1 MASFEELES
10 NIPSIDELKEKISLL
25 ESSIYS
31 EKKEDIDRPVGI
43 PFVESEKANSALA
56 SDYVKSFFGGLADMP
71 AQTFEGLASISG
83 NRKLTNSISR
93 TRDNLQDAFTGD
105 IPDEVKSSFGY
116 KIPDAIARIPGYVLL
131 AIGTRG
137 KSLAVKGSSWLGLG
151 ANAFQQG
158 ADDYISSTGDPTR
171 ELTEE
176 EFQQSR
182 QVGAMAT
189 APIML
194 LERLGGRQIANA
206 IFRGADNVTAKTAL
220 GRLASFGKAPTSEAI
235 TEGLQTFSQNYIA
248 KEIASFDPDRKLDQ
262 GIIESMLLGGIA
274 SGTYTVPAQLMAQ
287 HDRLNA
293 GIQNGEINPEELNS
307 DLGRQLMSTG
317 MDNEGVPHIDLEEG
331 KKMHNPDSVK
341 GFINDVL
348 VPLSSKIGKAGA
360 GKELQNA
367 FRTFER
373 ENAVQQ
379 GRAEQL
385 ITPFLNDL
393 QNLKKKSPEDY
404 EALADALANASLLN
418 KTTETEVVRKEDPNE
433 VAENDIAEVDNS
445 LPVGTET
452 TETFVQNG
460 VKTEIKRRGLT
471 QEEVDQGIDPG
482 LINQKFELVKD
493 TVAKARVAMRD
504 ILPDVQVS
512 LYRTNKEFKEATGIQ
527 EDVRGAFV
535 NNKIYINS
543 ELADNTTVAHEV
555 FHALFLKNT
564 GDDQVARVR
573 SKELIDSIIRSTG
586 NEQLKSYMLDWGA
599 RYDENVSNEES
610 LAQMFGVVSANYTSL
625 DVTTKTKIKAW
636 FASVAKALGIDGVF
650 SEATTD
656 VEIVNALNAMA
667 QGVARG
673 EKIGDTDF
681 QILKESGNGSIKGNH
696 QTRFTIDF
704 VDPVSNL
711 SMSYFQNSEAMNRLV
726 NEGRVTFGHK
736 LKDFMKPFLVHRPD
750 NMFTGQISLDGEV
763 LMEGGGGIFFPAN
776 TDYFWAST
784 KKAVDEMVER
794 LNQTAD
800 MKTEGSD
807 GKVRL
812 VLTSAL
818 LSKVQ
823 GNSDFLKGTV
833 KITYKGMEKALQGEY
848 KKRFE
853 KDFRR
858 ILKEANKKKHPKNNK
873 SLDLD
878 IDFDNA
884 PMSQIFEQLDAQVIA
899 GEYFKQR
906 SAFVGEF
913 FRKFTLLQKKE
924 TGQKKRT
931 EYQQAIYDALPTF
944 LNASKYLQESPKGK
958 RRGGKLPTDFSASEI
973 QSAYEYMF
981 SEPLLRGY
989 DPFLAT
995 QTAKAKKN
1003 RYTTV
1008 PVDHAYAVIEMPGRV
1023 KAINIAGENATYDT
1037 AIVSET
1043 GEKPTI
1049 HILSDRVFWD
1059 DFADIKAH
1067 NFIGSDG
1074 KPKDDYR
1081 QVMTA
1086 MAGVGNEI
1094 ITKFKKNYKGF
1105 SIAERDLYE
1114 PLIQGNPELKNLYE
1128 TVYPKQMSL
1137 RLQKITEF
1145 QYTDEEAINALPK
1158 KEKAKYNRHKTDR
1171 IPMGAIRLNLGSQF
1185 TKEGVEGP
1193 LFVQTL
1199 HKIGKS
1205 GKPNYGEAH
1214 SYGRAFT
1221 VKDASFTVNPIA
1233 TALIRNGA
1241 MNKFPMAS
1249 VNGRVDYEQEGSLE
1263 GELIF
1268 FNPKFNDFFVDSQG
1282 RFIKSAEEITVY
1294 GRGAYARGKIE
1305 YFDEAP
1311 ETIPTTDDVVAFLK
1325 GKKFVHPVFHP
1336 RGLVAGKSIKDKQKV
1351 LNAIK
1356 EKQALEAQEKQEEQE
1371 ANDLANRRRQAQTAD
1386 ILRMQKGENETYEQ
1400 VRDRILAKH
1409 NMGDNYKIVSDLLQ
1423 NLYDGGRG
1431 VGMDVGY
1438 LENFFPRLVKDVR
1451 GLQDS
1456 YTGVLYDTE
1465 IQRELDAIEQRRG
1478 KTLEGYE
1485 RQSIIENII
1494 KRKSIKMSLG
1504 GMTPGNI
1511 KERTIEV
1518 IDSERRNKY
1527 YASPEEALV
1536 NYAQSMIAS
1545 INQAKLLGTTN
1556 RRKGE
1561 VIQGGRLAEII
1572 NRNLEA
1578 GTISNEGLRIIQDA
1592 VDARFGRHGKQSSII
1607 KGLKNAGY
1615 IATMGNVGSAVTQ
1628 LGDFYFTG
1636 VQTGV
1641 FNTIAGFAKTLAS
1654 KDRITREDVMGARN
1668 VVTIEAQE
1676 GAGALGKAVDW
1687 FFKASGITQIDALA
1701 KNTNINA
1708 NYTMMRKAVRN
1719 QNSKEYKKLFN
1730 ELVKTQGMRDASKAI
1745 SDLRSGI
1752 KSDQVLQALFNRLSD
1767 VAPISLIE
1775 MPQAYAEN
1783 PNTRIMYSLKSY
1795 TIKQFDFLRQQSFQ
1809 KMAKKDTFVEGFT
1822 NLFRIGMLAMLA
1834 NGSADVLKAILFN
1847 REIDEEDLV
1856 FNNILRIF
1864 GVTKFTTVKAQKEG
1878 IGEAL
1883 ITTVAPP
1890 QLGILNDLSQDVSRA
1905 ISEGEIDIDELRSVK
1920 YIPLVGKLYYWRE
1933 GRGVEVE
1940 ERLSRLKD

>member
-1 MASFEELES
+1 MASFEDLES
-10 NIPSIDELKEKISLL
+10 KIPSIDELQERILATERRIMSPEEKE
-25 ESSIYS
+25 
-31 EKKEDIDRPVGI
+31 EDEPLRL
-43 PFVESEKANSALA
+43 PFVESEKADSTLA
-56 SDYVKSFFGGLADMP
+56 SDYIKSFFGGFSDLP
-71 AQTFEGLASISG
+71 LQTTEGFASISG
-83 NRKLTNSISR
+83 NRKLANAVSR
-93 TRDNLQDAFTGD
+93 TRDNVRDAITGD
-105 IPDEVKSSFGY
+105 VPDEIKSNFSY
-116 KIPDAIARIPGYVLL
+116 KIPDAIAKIPGYVLL

-137 KSLAVKGSSWLGLG
+137 RSLAVRGASWSGLG

-158 ADDYISSTGDPTR
+158 VDDFVSSTGDPNR
-171 ELTEE
+171 DLTEE
-176 EFQQSR
+176 EFKQSR
-182 QVGAMAT
+182 IAGAVTM
-189 APIML
+189 PVVMS
-194 LERLGGRQIANA
+194 LERFGGKQIADA
-206 IFRGADNVTAKTAL
+206 VFQGAKTVTAGKAL
-220 GRLASFGKAPTSEAI
+220 SRVTQFAKAPTAEAV
-235 TEGLQTFSQNYIA
+235 TEGLQTFAQNYIA
-248 KEIASFDPDRKLDQ
+248 KELQGYDPDRELSE
-262 GIIESMLLGGIA
+262 GVIESMLLGGIA
-274 SGTYTVPAQLMAQ
+274 SGTYTVPAQLLAQ
-287 HDRLNA
+287 HDQLSA
-293 GIQNGEINPEELNS
+293 GIQNGEINPEEMNS

-317 MDNEGVPHIDLEEG
+317 IENEGVPHIDTEEA
-331 KKMHNPDSVK
+331 KKMHSPDSVK

-373 ENAVQQ
+373 DNAVQQ

-385 ITPFLNDL
+385 ITPFLNDI

-433 VAENDIAEVDNS
+433 VADNDVAEVDNS

-452 TETFVQNG
+452 TETFIQNG

-482 LINQKFELVKD
+482 SINQKFNLVKN
-493 TVAKARVAMRD
+493 TVANARVAMKD
-504 ILPDVQVS
+504 ILPDVQFS
-512 LYRTNKEFKEATGIQ
+512 LYRTNQQFKDATGIQ
-527 EDVRGAFV
+527 DDVKGAYV
-535 NNKIYINS
+535 NGKIYINS
-543 ELADNTTVAHEV
+543 ELADPTTVGHEV
-555 FHALFLKNT
+555 FHALFLQNT
-564 GDDQVARVR
+564 GEGQVAYDGAN
-573 SKELIDSIIRSTG
+573 ELLNTVLRSTT
-586 NEQLKSYMLDWGA
+586 NEELKSYITDFA
-599 RYDENVSNEES
+599 SNYDSNIQSEES
-610 LAQMFGVVSANYTSL
+610 LAQMFGVMSGTYGSL
-625 DVTTKTKIKAW
+625 DVSTKTKIKAW
-636 FASVAKALGIDGVF
+636 FSKVAKALGIDGVF
-650 SEATTD
+650 TQESTD
-656 VEIVNALNAMA
+656 AEIINGLNSMA

-673 EKIGDTDF
+673 ESIAGTSFKIPK
-681 QILKESGNGSIKGNH
+681 ISGNDIDTKYQARFQSGYVDERTNFVYGYLKNQERFTELIKGGRITKN
-696 QTRFTIDF
+696 RVLGDF
-704 VDPVSNL
+704 NVP
-711 SMSYFQNSEAMNRLV
+711 M
-726 NEGRVTFGHK
+726 
-736 LKDFMKPFLVHRPD
+736 LVHRPD
-750 NMFTGQISLDGEV
+750 NFFTGDIKYNDETLV
-763 LMEGGGGIFFPAN
+763 EGTGGIFFPAN
-776 TDYFWAST
+776 NDLFWAGSKGGAST
-784 KKAVDEMVER
+784 IVNR
-794 LNQTAD
+794 LN
-800 MKTEGSD
+800 
-807 GKVRL
+807 
-812 VLTSAL
+812 
-818 LSKVQ
+818 
-823 GNSDFLKGTV
+823 
-833 KITYKGMEKALQGEY
+833 
-848 KKRFE
+848 
-853 KDFRR
+853 
-858 ILKEANKKKHPKNNK
+858 
-873 SLDLD
+873 
-878 IDFDNA
+878 
-884 PMSQIFEQLDAQVIA
+884 EQLDNLGSDKVRMLLVSAPLEKSESNSEFAKGVAKVSYRGVMQTIPQ
-899 GEYFKQR
+899 EYRKQ
-906 SAFVGEF
+906 FETD
-913 FRKFTLLQKKE
+913 FRKALLDAESFSHDPKKKPMGSLGIDYKKDSIENIFAELDAKITADKTFDQRKSFTRGFVRSLANKSEYGSKEKGQDKYNVVLQE
-924 TGQKKRT
+924 
-931 EYQQAIYDALPTF
+931 AILDMLAS
-944 LNASKYLQESPKGK
+944 SKYREQSSYFLKRKRAVTKKPNAEYMKG
-958 RRGGKLPTDFSASEI
+958 FQA
-973 QSAYEYMF
+973 MF
-981 SEPLLRGY
+981 SEPLLRDFDSVIEG
-989 DPFLAT
+989 DLPT
-995 QTAKAKKN
+995 
-1003 RYTTV
+1003 
-1008 PVDHAYAVIEMPGRV
+1008 DHAYAVIEMDGKV
-1023 KAINIAGENATYDT
+1023 ESVDLGGENSSYTHG
-1037 AIVSET
+1037 IQSVS
-1043 GEKPTI
+1043 GNKPTI
-1049 HILSDRVFWD
+1049 HLLKDRASWD
-1059 DFADIKAH
+1059 SF
-1067 NFIGSDG
+1067 
-1074 KPKDDYR
+1074 Y
-1081 QVMTA
+1081 Q
-1086 MAGVGNEI
+1086 
-1094 ITKFKKNYKGF
+1094 YKGF
-1105 SIAERDLYE
+1105 HGDKTDKLQVMPSGGLSTVNFNNYNNDYSKFKISEERIFE
-1114 PLIQGNPELKNLYE
+1114 GMFRGNKELENLFE
-1128 TVYPKQMSL
+1128 TVYPKDMRV
-1137 RLQKITEF
+1137 RLQKVTEF

-1158 KEKAKYNRHKTDR
+1158 KEKAKYNRHKTER
-1171 IPMGAIRLNLGSQF
+1171 IPMGAIRLNLGSKF

-1263 GELIF
+1263 GEKLS
-1268 FNPKFNDFFVDSQG
+1268 FNPIFNDFFVDSQG
-1282 RFIKSAEEITVY
+1282 RFVKGAEEITVY

-1325 GKKFVHPVFHP
+1325 GKKFVHPIFHP

-1351 LNAIK
+1351 LNKIK
-1356 EKQALEAQEKQEEQE
+1356 EKKALEAQEKQEQLGQLE
-1371 ANDLANRRRQAQTAD
+1371 
-1386 ILRMQKGENETYEQ
+1386 LRMQKGENETYEQ

-1456 YTGVLYDTE
+1456 YTGELFDTE
-1465 IQRELDAIEQRRG
+1465 IQRELDLIERKRG

-1485 RQSIIENII
+1485 RQNIIENIV

-1518 IDSERRNKY
+1518 IDRNRRAKY
-1527 YASPEEALV
+1527 YASPEESLL
-1536 NYAQSMIAS
+1536 NYTQSMIAS

-1561 VIQGGRLAEII
+1561 VLEGGKLAEII

-1578 GTISNEGLRIIQDA
+1578 GTISNEGIKIVQDA
-1592 VDARFGRHGKQSSII
+1592 VDARFGRHGKQSSVI

-1668 VVTIEAQE
+1668 IVTIEAQE
-1676 GAGALGKAVDW
+1676 GAGALANAVDW
-1687 FFKASGITQIDALA
+1687 FFKASGITQIDGIA
-1701 KNTNINA
+1701 KTTNINA
-1708 NYTMMRKAVRN
+1708 NYSMMRKAVRN
-1719 QNSKEYKKLFN
+1719 QNSKQYKKLFN

-1783 PNTRIMYSLKSY
+1783 PNTRILYSLKSY

-1809 KMAKKDTFVEGFT
+1809 KMAKKDTFAEGFT

-1856 FNNILRIF
+1856 FNNILRVF
-1864 GVTKFTTVKAQKEG
+1864 GVTKYTTVKARKEG

-1883 ITTVAPP
+1883 ISTVAPP
-1890 QLGILNDLSQDVSRA
+1890 QLGILNDLSKDVVRA
-1905 ISEGEIDIDELRSVK
+1905 IDEGEIDIDELRSVK

-1933 GRGVEVE
+1933 GRGVGVE

>member
-1 MASFEELES
+1 MASLEELEKQAQGLDQFQS
-10 NIPSIDELKEKISLL
+10 GLPSVKELEKSLPSISELEAMINMRTQETLARFSQQ
-25 ESSIYS
+25 SIA
-31 EKKEDIDRPVGI
+31 EPGKKFEI
-43 PFVESEKANSALA
+43 PIAERNAKDGLNLGDYTKAGLGGFADVFA
-56 SDYVKSFFGGLADMP
+56 STA
-71 AQTFEGLASISG
+71 EGLATVSG
-83 NRKLTNSISR
+83 NRKLANSVAR
-93 TRDNLQDAFTGD
+93 TRDQIDEAFTGD
-105 IPDEVKSSFGY
+105 IPDELKQNFGY
-116 KIPDAIARIPGYVLL
+116 KVANAIGMMPGYVMMAL
-131 AIGTRG
+131 GTG
-137 KSLAVKGSSWLGLG
+137 GTGLVVKGASWLGL
-151 ANAFQQG
+151 ASNAYQQG
-158 ADDYISSTGDPTR
+158 VDDYVASTGDPNR
-171 ELTEE
+171 DLTED
-176 EFQQSR
+176 EFSKAR
-182 QVGAMAT
+182 QVGAIT
-189 APIML
+189 TVPIML
-194 LERLGGRQIANA
+194 LERLGGRQVANA

-262 GIIESMLLGGIA
+262 GIVESMILGGIA
-274 SGTYTVPAQLMAQ
+274 SGTYSVPAQLMAQ
-287 HDRLNA
+287 HDRLSA

-317 MDNEGVPHIDLEEG
+317 MENQGVPHIDLEEG
-331 KKMHNPDSVK
+331 KKMHDPDSFK

-367 FRTFER
+367 FRQFER

-379 GRAEQL
+379 GRAEEL
-385 ITPFLNDL
+385 ISPFLNDL

-418 KTTETEVVRKEDPNE
+418 KTTETEVSRKEDPNE
-433 VAENDIAEVDNS
+433 VADNDVSEVDNS

-452 TETFVQNG
+452 TETFIQNG

-471 QEEVDQGIDPG
+471 QEEVDQGIDPK
-482 LINQKFELVKD
+482 LINEKFNLVKD
-493 TVAKARVAMRD
+493 TVAKARIAMKS
-504 ILPDVQVS
+504 ILPDVEVS
-512 LYRTNKEFKEATGIQ
+512 LYRTNQQFKDATGIT
-527 EDVRGAFV
+527 EDVKGAYV
-535 NNKIYINS
+535 NGKIYINS
-543 ELADNTTVAHEV
+543 ELADPTTVGHEV

-564 GDDQVARVR
+564 GEGQVAYD
-573 SKELIDSIIRSTG
+573 SANELLNTVLRSTA
-586 NEQLKSYMLDWGA
+586 NEELKSYIADFA
-599 RYDENVSNEES
+599 SNYDANIQSEEA
-610 LAQMFGVVSANYTSL
+610 LAQMFGVMSGTYGSL
-625 DVTTKTKIKAW
+625 DVSTKTKIKAW
-636 FASVAKALGIDGVF
+636 FSKVAKALGVDGVF
-650 SEATTD
+650 SQESTD
-656 VEIVNALNAMA
+656 VEIINGLNTMA

-673 EKIGDTDF
+673 ESIAGTSFKIPK
-681 QILKESGNGSIKGNH
+681 ISGNDIDTKYQARFQAGYLDERTNFVYGYLKNQERFTELIKGGRITKN
-696 QTRFTIDF
+696 RVLGDF
-704 VDPVSNL
+704 NVP
-711 SMSYFQNSEAMNRLV
+711 M
-726 NEGRVTFGHK
+726 
-736 LKDFMKPFLVHRPD
+736 LVHRPD
-750 NMFTGQISLDGEV
+750 NFFTGNIKYNGETLV
-763 LMEGGGGIFFPAN
+763 EGTGGIFFPAN
-776 TDYFWAST
+776 NDLFWAGSKGGAST
-784 KKAVDEMVER
+784 IVNR
-794 LNQTAD
+794 LNEQIDNLGSDKVRMLLVSAPLEKSESNSEFAKGVAKVTYRGVMQTIPQKYRKQFEADFRKALLDAESFSHDPKKKPMGSLGIDYKNDSIENIFAELDAKITAD
-800 MKTEGSD
+800 KTFDQRKSFARGF
-807 GKVRL
+807 VR
-812 VLTSAL
+812 
-818 LSKVQ
+818 
-823 GNSDFLKGTV
+823 
-833 KITYKGMEKALQGEY
+833 
-848 KKRFE
+848 
-853 KDFRR
+853 
-858 ILKEANKKKHPKNNK
+858 
-873 SLDLD
+873 SLAD
-878 IDFDNA
+878 
-884 PMSQIFEQLDAQVIA
+884 
-899 GEYFKQR
+899 K
-906 SAFVGEF
+906 
-913 FRKFTLLQKKE
+913 
-924 TGQKKRT
+924 
-931 EYQQAIYDALPTF
+931 
-944 LNASKYLQESPKGK
+944 SKYSAKEKGQDKYNVVLQESILGM
-958 RRGGKLPTDFSASEI
+958 LASSKYRE
-973 QSAYEYMF
+973 QSAYFTKRKRGSPHAPNAEYMKGFQAMF
-981 SEPLLRGY
+981 SEPLLRDFDSEIEGEL
-989 DPFLAT
+989 PT
-995 QTAKAKKN
+995 
-1003 RYTTV
+1003 
-1008 PVDHAYAVIEMPGRV
+1008 DHAYAVIEMDGKV
-1023 KAINIAGENATYDT
+1023 ESVDLGGENSSYTHG
-1037 AIVSET
+1037 IQSVN
-1043 GEKPTI
+1043 GNKPTI
-1049 HILSDRVFWD
+1049 HLLKDRASWD
-1059 DFADIKAH
+1059 SF
-1067 NFIGSDG
+1067 
-1074 KPKDDYR
+1074 Y
-1081 QVMTA
+1081 Q
-1086 MAGVGNEI
+1086 
-1094 ITKFKKNYKGF
+1094 YKGF
-1105 SIAERDLYE
+1105 HGDKTDKLQVMPSGGLSTVNFYNYNNDYKKF
-1114 PLIQGNPELKNLYE
+1114 ELSEDKIFEGMFRGTKELEQFFDEYQSSYQ
-1128 TVYPKQMSL
+1128 TDL
-1137 RLQKITEF
+1137 RLQRVTEF
-1145 QYTDEEAINALPK
+1145 QFDDQDAINALPK
-1158 KEKAKYNRHKTDR
+1158 KEKAKYNRHRTDR
-1171 IPMGAIRLNLGSQF
+1171 IPMGAVRLNLGSMF
-1185 TKEGVEGP
+1185 EKAGVPGK

-1199 HKIGKS
+1199 HPVSSKTGKA
-1205 GKPNYGEAH
+1205 NYGVAH

-1221 VKDASFTVNPIA
+1221 IKDATFAVNPLA
-1233 TALIRNGA
+1233 TALIKNKVSD
-1241 MNKFPMAS
+1241 KFPMAS
-1249 VNGRVDYEQEGSLE
+1249 VNGRIDYEQEGSLE
-1263 GELIF
+1263 GEVLS
-1268 FNPKFNDFFVDSQG
+1268 FNPFNNVAFVDSQG
-1282 RFIKSAEEITVY
+1282 RFVKSVEEATVY
-1294 GRGAYARGKIE
+1294 GSKVYARGRIE
-1305 YFDEAP
+1305 YMEETPESVSRDE
-1311 ETIPTTDDVVAFLK
+1311 VAEFLK
-1325 GKKFVHPVFHP
+1325 GKRYVHPVFHP
-1336 RGLVAGKSIKDKQKV
+1336 KGIVAGQSIK
-1351 LNAIK
+1351 N
-1356 EKQALEAQEKQEEQE
+1356 KQEFLSKHKE
-1371 ANDLANRRRQAQTAD
+1371 AKAELARRKQAQTAD

-1400 VRDRILAKH
+1400 VRDRILTKH

-1478 KTLEGYE
+1478 KTLDGYE

-1518 IDSERRNKY
+1518 IDRERRNKY

-1708 NYTMMRKAVRN
+1708 NYNMMRKAVRN

-1783 PNTRIMYSLKSY
+1783 PNTRILYSLKSY

-1809 KMAKKDTFVEGFT
+1809 KMAKKDTFTEGFT

-1864 GVTKFTTVKAQKEG
+1864 GVTKYTTVKARKEG

-1883 ITTVAPP
+1883 ISTVAPP
-1890 QLGILNDLSQDVSRA
+1890 QFGILNDLSKDVVRA
-1905 ISEGEIDIDELRSVK
+1905 IDEGEIDTDELRSVK

>member
-1 MASFEELES
+1 MASLEELEKQAEGLDQFQS
-10 NIPSIDELKEKISLL
+10 GLPSVEELQKSLPSISELEAMINMQTQETLARFRQQSIAEPEKEF
-25 ESSIYS
+25 E
-31 EKKEDIDRPVGI
+31 I
-43 PFVESEKANSALA
+43 PIAERNAKDGLNLGDYTKAGLGGFADVFA
-56 SDYVKSFFGGLADMP
+56 STA
-71 AQTFEGLASISG
+71 EGLATVSG
-83 NRKLTNSISR
+83 NRKLANSVAR
-93 TRDNLQDAFTGD
+93 TRDQIDEAFTGD
-105 IPDEVKSSFGY
+105 IPDELKQNFGY
-116 KIPDAIARIPGYVLL
+116 KVANAIGMMPGYVLMAL
-131 AIGTRG
+131 GTG
-137 KSLAVKGSSWLGLG
+137 GTGLVVKGASWLGL
-151 ANAFQQG
+151 ASNAYQQG
-158 ADDYISSTGDPTR
+158 VDDYVGSTGDPNR
-171 ELTEE
+171 DLTED
-176 EFQQSR
+176 EFSKAR
-182 QVGAMAT
+182 QVGAMT
-189 APIML
+189 TVPIML
-194 LERLGGRQIANA
+194 LERLGGRQVANA

-262 GIIESMLLGGIA
+262 GIVESMILGGIA
-274 SGTYTVPAQLMAQ
+274 SGTYSVPAQLMAQ
-287 HDRLNA
+287 HDRLSA

-307 DLGRQLMSTG
+307 DLGRQLMSTA
-317 MDNEGVPHIDLEEG
+317 MDNDGVPHIDLEEA
-331 KKMHNPDSVK
+331 KKMHDPDSVK
-341 GFINDVL
+341 GFVNDVL
-348 VPLSSKIGKAGA
+348 VPLSTKIGKAGA

-367 FRTFER
+367 FRQFER

-418 KTTETEVVRKEDPNE
+418 KTTETEVARKEDPNE
-433 VAENDIAEVDNS
+433 VAPNDVVEVDANM
-445 LPVGTET
+445 PVGET
-452 TETFVQNG
+452 TKESFIQGG
-460 VKTEIKRRGLT
+460 VKTEVNRRGLT
-471 QEEVDQGIDPG
+471 QEEVEQGVDPK
-482 LINQKFELVKD
+482 LINEKFNLVKK
-493 TVAKARVAMRD
+493 TVDNAKLAMSQT
-504 ILPDVQVS
+504 LPNVTFG
-512 LYRTNKEFKEATGIQ
+512 LYKTNQQFKDATGIT
-527 EDVRGAFV
+527 EDVKGAYV
-535 NNKIYINS
+535 NGKIYINS
-543 ELADNTTVAHEV
+543 ELADPTTVGHEV
-555 FHALFLKNT
+555 FHALFLQNT
-564 GDDQVARVR
+564 GEGQVAYD
-573 SKELIDSIIRSTG
+573 SANELLNTVLRSTT
-586 NEQLKSYMLDWGA
+586 NEELKSYITGFA
-599 RYDENVSNEES
+599 SNYDANIQSEES
-610 LAQMFGVVSANYTSL
+610 LAQMFGVMSGTYGSL
-625 DVTTKTKIKAW
+625 DVSTKTKIKAW
-636 FASVAKALGIDGVF
+636 FSKVAKALGIDGVF
-650 SEATTD
+650 TQESTD
-656 VEIVNALNAMA
+656 AEIINGLNSMA

-673 EKIGDTDF
+673 ESIAGTSFKIPK
-681 QILKESGNGSIKGNH
+681 ISGNDIDTKYQARFQAGYVDERTNFVYGYLKNQERFTELIKGGRITKN
-696 QTRFTIDF
+696 RVLGDF
-704 VDPVSNL
+704 NVP
-711 SMSYFQNSEAMNRLV
+711 M
-726 NEGRVTFGHK
+726 
-736 LKDFMKPFLVHRPD
+736 LVHRPD
-750 NMFTGQISLDGEV
+750 NFFTGDIKYNNETLV
-763 LMEGGGGIFFPAN
+763 EGTGGIFFPAN
-776 TDYFWAST
+776 NDLFWAGSKGGAST
-784 KKAVDEMVER
+784 IVNR
-794 LNQTAD
+794 LNEQIDNLGSDKVRMLLVSAPLEKSESNSEFAKGVVKVSYRGVMQTIPQKYRKQFETDFRKALLDAESFSHDPKKKPMGSLGIDYKNDSIENIFTELDAKITAD
-800 MKTEGSD
+800 KTFDQRKSFARGFVRSLSD
-807 GKVRL
+807 K
-812 VLTSAL
+812 
-818 LSKVQ
+818 
-823 GNSDFLKGTV
+823 
-833 KITYKGMEKALQGEY
+833 
-848 KKRFE
+848 
-853 KDFRR
+853 
-858 ILKEANKKKHPKNNK
+858 
-873 SLDLD
+873 
-878 IDFDNA
+878 
-884 PMSQIFEQLDAQVIA
+884 
-899 GEYFKQR
+899 
-906 SAFVGEF
+906 
-913 FRKFTLLQKKE
+913 
-924 TGQKKRT
+924 
-931 EYQQAIYDALPTF
+931 
-944 LNASKYLQESPKGK
+944 SKYSAKEKGQDKYNVVLQESILGM
-958 RRGGKLPTDFSASEI
+958 LASSKYRE
-973 QSAYEYMF
+973 QSAYFTKRKRGSPHAPNAEYMKGFQAMF
-981 SEPLLRGY
+981 SEPLLRDFDSEIEGEL
-989 DPFLAT
+989 PT
-995 QTAKAKKN
+995 
-1003 RYTTV
+1003 
-1008 PVDHAYAVIEMPGRV
+1008 DHAYAVIEMDGKV
-1023 KAINIAGENATYDT
+1023 ESVDLGGENSSYTHG
-1037 AIVSET
+1037 IQSVS
-1043 GEKPTI
+1043 GNKPTI
-1049 HILSDRVFWD
+1049 HLLKDRASWD
-1059 DFADIKAH
+1059 SF
-1067 NFIGSDG
+1067 
-1074 KPKDDYR
+1074 Y
-1081 QVMTA
+1081 Q
-1086 MAGVGNEI
+1086 
-1094 ITKFKKNYKGF
+1094 YKGF
-1105 SIAERDLYE
+1105 HGDKTDKLQVMPSGGLSTVNFYNYNKDYSKFKISEKRIFE
-1114 PLIQGNPELKNLYE
+1114 GMFRGNKELENLFE
-1128 TVYPKQMSL
+1128 TVYPKDMRA
-1137 RLQKITEF
+1137 RLQKVTEF

-1263 GELIF
+1263 GELLS

-1282 RFIKSAEEITVY
+1282 RFVKSAEEITVY

-1356 EKQALEAQEKQEEQE
+1356 EKQDLEAQEKQEQLGQLE
-1371 ANDLANRRRQAQTAD
+1371 
-1386 ILRMQKGENETYEQ
+1386 LRLQKGDNETYEQ

-1409 NMGDNYKIVSDLLQ
+1409 NMGDNFKIVSELLQ
-1423 NLYDGGRG
+1423 NLYDGGRS
-1431 VGMDVGY
+1431 VNMDVGY

-1456 YTGVLYDTE
+1456 YTGVLFDTE
-1465 IQRELDAIEQRRG
+1465 IERELSAIEQRRG

-1485 RQSIIENII
+1485 RQSIIENFV
-1494 KRKSIKMSLG
+1494 KRKATKMGLAGS
-1504 GMTPGNI
+1504 TPGSI

-1545 INQAKLLGTTN
+1545 INQAKLIGTTK

-1561 VIQGGRLAEII
+1561 ILQGGRLGQII
-1572 NRNLEA
+1572 QRNLDA
-1578 GTISNEGLRIIQDA
+1578 GTISNEGMRIIQDA
-1592 VDARFGRHGKQSSII
+1592 VDARFGGHGKQSSII

-1676 GAGALGKAVDW
+1676 GAGALANAVDW

-1708 NYTMMRKAVRN
+1708 NYSMMRKAVRN

-1783 PNTRIMYSLKSY
+1783 PNTRILYSLKSY

-1809 KMAKKDTFVEGFT
+1809 KMAKKDTFAEGFT

-1856 FNNILRIF
+1856 FNNILRVF
-1864 GVTKFTTVKAQKEG
+1864 GVTKYTTVKARKEG

-1883 ITTVAPP
+1883 ISTVAPP
-1890 QLGILNDLSQDVSRA
+1890 QLGILNDLSQDVVRA
-1905 ISEGEIDIDELRSVK
+1905 IDEGEIDIDELRSVK

-1933 GRGVEVE
+1933 GRGEAVE